1 MTNGLLSLHCTQRDH
16 QETDS
21 QSIAVK
27 SMESTI
33 ESREYA
39 SKFVVSTLGP
49 AITPQRIK
57 SIMTR
62 NKKTVAD
69 RQKSLHSVSPE
80 PQFSLFGAQEMYAG
94 MGAEETHCTISRYCR
109 TRIFEFPGI
118 DFRPAGDEPHHELYV
133 SPSVQACVTSNL
145 VDYFVNST
153 WSKHYA
159 ISPSLRHMVA
169 ETDEKIKTQQKDRV
183 PVFLV
188 IEEFDQLPPV
198 EMNKGECSILDAVVL
213 RDGEEVP
220 RLVGGR
226 AGEKFIVACATVDG
240 AWPELPNNQQLVNM
254 ILAGVRIGQQTEQPI
269 PKYLDMDCLV
279 TDEGRFV
286 MIMRPTVTG
295 GVSLVTPMDTAAYR
309 DRVSKIRKAISAMEQ
324 DIGAPHMAL
333 LINAIYRDEDKDDA
347 FQRLHYLQ
355 LWQSLVEAGPR
366 WLNYQGKDIRH
377 DNVVVAGKKTLQQL
391 TEYRDDIAHWWTDT
405 IDGNFLADLQRTIN
419 ELILRKYF

>member
-1 MTNGLLSLHCTQRDH
+1 
-16 QETDS
+16 
-21 QSIAVK
+21 
-27 SMESTI
+27 
-33 ESREYA
+33 
-39 SKFVVSTLGP
+39 
-49 AITPQRIK
+49 
-57 SIMTR
+57 
-62 NKKTVAD
+62 
-69 RQKSLHSVSPE
+69 
-80 PQFSLFGAQEMYAG
+80 MYAG
-94 MGAEETHCTISRYCR
+94 IGAEEIHCTISGYCR

-118 DFRPAGDEPHHELYV
+118 DFRPAGDEPHHEIYV
-133 SPSVQACVTSNL
+133 SPSVQAYVTSSL

-153 WSKHYA
+153 CSKHYA
-159 ISPSLRHMVA
+159 ISPNLRHMVG
-169 ETDEKIKTQQKDRV
+169 ETDEKIQSQQKNRV
-183 PVFLV
+183 PVFLI
-188 IEEFDQLPPV
+188 IEESDQLTPV
-198 EMNKGECSILDAVVL
+198 EMNKGECSIADEVIVEDGKKVPMLD
-213 RDGEEVP
+213 
-220 RLVGGR
+220 GGR
-226 AGEKFIVACATVDG
+226 EGKKFIVACPTMDG

-254 ILAGVRIGQQTEQPI
+254 ILAGVRVGQQAEQPI

-309 DRVSKIRKAISAMEQ
+309 DRVSEIRKAISAMEQ

-366 WLNYQGKDIRH
+366 WLNYQGNDIRH

-419 ELILRKYF
+419 ELIRWKYF